1 MQLHDTAARAVRPFQ
16 PAGNTV
22 SLYVCGIT
30 PYDAAH
36 LGHAFTYHVFDV
48 VTRRLLAAGHRVKS
62 VRNVTDVDD
71 DIFRVS
77 RERGVPHRQLI
88 DEQVSRFDREMAAI
102 DILQVS
108 AAPHASEHVPHMVE
122 WIRRLESAGVA
133 YSNRGWVYFDVPR
146 FERYGA
152 LSHLGREEMIALS
165 RERGADPDD
174 PRKHDPLDFVL
185 WQPSLPDEASWESPW
200 GRGRPGWH
208 IECSVLATDLL
219 GDTVDLHGG
228 GDDLIYPHHESE
240 IAQVE
245 AVSHHP
251 FVRHWMHVAM
261 VQLDGVK
268 MSKSLGNLVFVGDCL
283 QRCAPGSVRLAL
295 AAHHYRRPWSFEWD
309 ELQAAEARRLR
320 YRAAMVQ
327 GAALDPTDA
336 ADLERA
342 FFSRLDDDLDTPGAL
357 AVLDDVSA
365 HLEHAD
371 AAPRAGGADGE
382 LLLQRLLG
390 VLGCDVVPAPAA
402 GA

>member
-1 MQLHDTAARAVRPFQ
+1 MHLYDTATRAVRPFQ
-16 PAGNTV
+16 PGGDTV

-48 VTRRLLAAGHRVKS
+48 LTRRLAAAGRSVRS

-71 DIFRVS
+71 DIFRVA
-77 RERGVPHRQLI
+77 RERGVDPAALTA
-88 DEQVSRFDREMAAI
+88 EQVARFDREMAAI
-102 DILQVS
+102 DILPVT
-108 AAPHASEHVPHMVE
+108 AAPLASQHVPNMVD
-122 WIRRLESAGVA
+122 WIGRLEGEGVA
-133 YSNRGWVYFDVPR
+133 YARDGWVYFDVSR
-146 FERYGA
+146 FPRYGS
-152 LSHLGREEMIALS
+152 LSRLDRAQMIALS

-174 PRKHDPLDFVL
+174 PRKDDPLDFVL
-185 WQPSLPDEASWESPW
+185 WQPSLDDEPRWDSPW
-200 GRGRPGWH
+200 GAGRPGWH

-295 AAHHYRRPWSFEWD
+295 AAHHYRTPWSFEWD
-309 ELQAAEARRLR
+309 ELAEAEARRQR
-320 YRAAMVQ
+320 YREAMAA
-327 GAALDPTDA
+327 GAVLDPADA
-336 ADLERA
+336 REFERA
-342 FFSRLDDDLDTPGAL
+342 FFARLDDDLDTPGAVG
-357 AVLDDVSA
+357 VLDALAARARAAGVTRADG
-365 HLEHAD
+365 AD
-371 AAPRAGGADGE
+371 AE
-382 LLLQRLLG
+382 SLLRRLLS
-390 VLGCDVVPAPAA
+390 VLGCDVVPAAAA